1 MTKKV
6 LLVGLEYTGDHIF
19 DVDIETLGLC
29 RSEINDENAAF
40 ALYEYDLVII
50 NPESYS
56 HFIFGRKREF
66 SDSKSE
72 LSKLKHQNND
82 YDLDTVFDRHDRR
95 EELTGAFNTGTRVIW
110 LLADEKR
117 ESFFGWRKTH
127 IGYINKEVEKIVN
140 SNEVHRKKSRKLN
153 IDDNEHKLSPYF
165 KQVEADSW
173 RYCIDLAPE
182 IYTSI
187 ASTPE
192 GYSLGVEI
200 KVGDHIG
207 WLLTPPRSQEGISK
221 LITCALELSK
231 ADMMSEKFEGIFL
244 SHTNDDKPFVRDLK
258 KLLEDH
264 GVNNVWLD
272 EAEIQIGDSL
282 TKKIDE
288 GLTKTRYIAV
298 VLSPRSVNSPWVQK
312 ELEIAIN
319 REITTGE
326 VVVLPLIYEH
336 CELPTFLQGKLYAD
350 FSSADEYDRSLKKLI
365 RRLTIIK

>member
-82 YDLDTVFDRHDRR
+82 YDLDTVFNRHDRR

-153 IDDNEHKLSPYF
+153 IDDNEAKDRIR
-165 KQVEADSW
+165 EAFSVVKYNDIAHW
-173 RYCIDLAPE
+173 GDEFMEAIDQCRRRRRAGL
-182 IYTSI
+182 
-187 ASTPE
+187 
-192 GYSLGVEI
+192 L
-200 KVGDHIG
+200 KV
-207 WLLTPPRSQEGISK
+207 S
-221 LITCALELSK
+221 
-231 ADMMSEKFEGIFL
+231 
-244 SHTNDDKPFVRDLK
+244 
-258 KLLEDH
+258 
-264 GVNNVWLD
+264 
-272 EAEIQIGDSL
+272 
-282 TKKIDE
+282 
-288 GLTKTRYIAV
+288 
-298 VLSPRSVNSPWVQK
+298 
-312 ELEIAIN
+312 
-319 REITTGE
+319 
-326 VVVLPLIYEH
+326 
-336 CELPTFLQGKLYAD
+336 
-350 FSSADEYDRSLKKLI
+350 
-365 RRLTIIK
+365 